1 MRKYLI
7 SILFLY
13 SSLLWA
19 DNTVDVKIDPLNP
32 VAGENFTLLFEI
44 NTNFEGKPYIS
55 FDPGGLNVMGREE
68 RGVAI
73 STTIVNGRF
82 STKRTLKYAYEL
94 VSPRAGR
101 FSIRNIEVELGDKK
115 IKANGISIQVL
126 KEAPKARN
134 VFVLADVS
142 KKDVYIGEGV
152 DVRYYLYYKI
162 PVGGT
167 EIKEFPKLNRFI
179 KRFHMTNERIETVQY
194 NGEIYKRVLKYS
206 ARVYPEKTGTAY
218 IDSLRLNVQYSDG
231 YQNTPFGNFG
241 LQLRKYRTRSI
252 SSQRVEI
259 NVKPL
264 PSENVPPSFTGLV
277 GKHEFKVNVNRVKH
291 IVNEPIELR
300 LTVTG
305 PGALENLDAP
315 NIYTHPELEKFDT
328 KTEMNELDRQVAT
341 KVFEY
346 TYLARNEMLI
356 DNFKKELSYFNSDT
370 NRYETVV
377 IDVPGIAVGGG
388 TATNQGV
395 LVNSNRN
402 KNEEDK
408 PSSTSPKKEIT
419 MIERGLVAPFFQ
431 ESLETRS
438 GGIFNILNWV
448 FSSFLMIL
456 LISIGIDFYRQN
468 ANDDDFVK
476 LCKRIKKNG
485 ISYSNLF
492 DLMEK
497 LREVVPEGQKKGI
510 SELVASTSTDDE
522 TKNYF
527 KYIVEESEKSTFDD
541 GKARSL
547 NYDEKYF
554 KALMNYYEKQK
565 KNENTGSKSAE
576 F

>member
-1 MRKYLI
+1 MKTLI
-7 SILFLY
+7 VGILLLY
-13 SSLLWA
+13 STLLWA
-19 DNTVDVKIDPLNP
+19 DNTVDVKIDPQNP
-32 VAGENFTLLFEI
+32 IAGENFTLLFEI

-55 FDPGGLNVMGREE
+55 FDPGGLNVLGREE

-73 STTIVNGRF
+73 STTIVNGKF
-82 STKRTLKYAYEL
+82 STKRTIKYAYEL

-101 FSIRNIEVELGDKK
+101 FNIRNIEVELGNKK
-115 IKANGISIQVL
+115 IKAKGISIQVN
-126 KEAPKARN
+126 KEAPRARN

-142 KKDVYIGEGV
+142 KTDVYLGEGI

-194 NGEIYKRVLKYS
+194 QGEIYKRVLKYS
-206 ARVYPEKTGTAY
+206 ARVYPEKTGKAY

-231 YQNTPFGNFG
+231 YTNSPFGSFG

-252 SSQRVEI
+252 SSARVDI

-277 GKHEFKVNVNRVKH
+277 GRHDFKVGVNRVKH

-315 NIYTHPELEKFDT
+315 NIYSHPELEKFDT
-328 KTEMNELDRQVAT
+328 KTEMNELNRQT
-341 KVFEY
+341 GSKVFEY
-346 TYLARNEMLI
+346 TYLARNEMQI
-356 DNFKKELSYFNSDT
+356 DNFKKELSYFNPES

-377 IDVPGIAVGGG
+377 VDVPGITVGGG
-388 TATNQGV
+388 SAANRGV
-395 LVNSNRN
+395 LVNSN
-402 KNEEDK
+402 KD
-408 PSSTSPKKEIT
+408 SSQDQGTSSPTTKEIVNV
-419 MIERGLVAPFFQ
+419 ERGLVGPIFH
-431 ESLETRS
+431 ESFETRA
-438 GGIFNILNWV
+438 GGVFSILNWI
-448 FSSFLMIL
+448 FSIL
-456 LISIGIDFYRQN
+456 LAGLVLSLLLEHYRES
-468 ANDDDFVK
+468 AHDDDFVK
-476 LCKRIKKNG
+476 LCKKIKKNG
-485 ISYSNLF
+485 INYSNLF

-497 LREVVPEGQKKGI
+497 LREVVPEGQKKAI
-510 SELVASTSTDDE
+510 SEIVASTTADEE

-541 GKARSL
+541 GKARNL

-554 KALMNYYEKQK
+554 KSLMKYYEKQK
-565 KNENTGSKSAE
+565 RNENTGSQSAE